1 MTADTRREQIRTSL
15 APPPGGSYSQ
25 AIRWG
30 DLLFISGQTPR
41 DTQRNLVPGPFREQ
55 AKRTY
60 ENLRL
65 LAEAAGARLEDALKV
80 TVYLADFDDA
90 AEADAVFAEVFPEPR
105 PARTT
110 VGAHIPVSIEVD
122 AVFGLRAGA

>member
-1 MTADTRREQIRTSL
+1 MPDQYERVAIQTDLT
-15 APPPGGSYSQ
+15 PPAGGSYSQ

-41 DTQRNLVPGPFREQ
+41 DRDRNIVPGPFRAQ
-55 AKRTY
+55 AQRVY

-65 LAEAAGARLEDALKV
+65 LAEAGGARLEDALKV
-80 TVYLADFDDA
+80 TVYLADLADA
-90 AEADAVFAEVFPEPR
+90 AEADAAFADAFPEPR

-110 VGAHIPVSIEVD
+110 VGAQIPVAIEVD
-122 AVFGLRAGA
+122 AVFGLRP